1 MVRIQQEQAH
11 YGRLSLLMPL
21 PATLFAPEFIRFDQ
35 VELQALLNKLRDPI
49 TVHLY
54 FLICTQCNFKTG
66 ELITNYPRLIELC
79 TPPQPERGKRL
90 VGPTL
95 WQVRRA
101 IDWLIS
107 ARLVVRNAA
116 ANEAQGMLR
125 LKVRPRDAK
134 PRVKVKTAG

>member
-1 MVRIQQEQAH
+1 
-11 YGRLSLLMPL
+11 MPL

-49 TVHLY
+49 TIHIY
-54 FLICTQCNFKTG
+54 FLIVTQCDFKTG

-90 VGPTL
+90 APPTL

-101 IDWLIS
+101 VEWLIE
-107 ARLVVRNAA
+107 ARLVKRNAA
-116 ANEAQGMLR
+116 ANEAQSTLR
-125 LKVRPRDAK
+125 LYVRRRNAPPRTK
-134 PRVKVKTAG
+134 RKTAG